1 LIVGAKLEIHVLIQ
15 VACTLIIYACWWN
28 KPLDVNEPITIN
40 IITSGLTTPDTLLL
54 RGKTVKEL
62 ELEEEGK
69 NAPRPMNREYI
80 TKRCPPNL
88 ISITAKA
95 CYDIIVYIDPKDEGE
110 LLKTNP
116 MINDKDG
123 TQITTARAKNK
134 RTIKET
140 IKGTLPMV
148 AEGLIVG
155 FIGLLHAAA
164 WNVHFP
170 TELERWLWRISSIGM
185 CIFPTA
191 VVFIATCT
199 WYQQD
204 LTDTIWEVHLL
215 RFNVVTFVLAALY
228 KIHDVARKHSLK
240 LDGEDGEDGE
250 DVSFVRYAAH
260 MVLILVCLGSL
271 LAYAICIIFITVES
285 YISVRDPPDRSMITP
300 LWSNYWPHL

>member
-28 KPLDVNEPITIN
+28 KPLDVNEPITID
-40 IITSGLTTPDTLLL
+40 ITTPDTPPLQ
-54 RGKTVKEL
+54 GKTVKEL
-62 ELEEEGK
+62 ELEEGK
-69 NAPRPMNREYI
+69 NAPQPMNRQYI

-95 CYDIIVYIDPKDEGE
+95 CYDIIVYIDPKDEEE
-110 LLKTNP
+110 LSKTNP
-116 MINDKDG
+116 TINDKDE
-123 TQITTARAKNK
+123 TQITTTPDNNN
-134 RTIKET
+134 RTIKK
-140 IKGTLPMV
+140 IKKTLPMV

-240 LDGEDGEDGE
+240 LDGEDGED
-250 DVSFVRYAAH
+250 VSFVRYAAH

>member
-1 LIVGAKLEIHVLIQ
+1 MTVGAKLEIHVLIQ

-28 KPLDVNEPITIN
+28 KPLDVNEPITID
-40 IITSGLTTPDTLLL
+40 IMTPDTLPLQ
-54 RGKTVKEL
+54 GKTVKEL

-69 NAPRPMNREYI
+69 NAPRPMNRQYI

-110 LLKTNP
+110 LSKTNP
-116 MINDKDG
+116 TINDKDG
-123 TQITTARAKNK
+123 TRITTIPDKNK
-134 RTIKET
+134 RMIEKIE
-140 IKGTLPMV
+140 KALPMV

-204 LTDTIWEVHLL
+204 LTDAIWEVHLL
-215 RFNVVTFVLAALY
+215 RFNVATFVLAALC
-228 KIHDVARKHSLK
+228 KIHDVAKKHSPK
-240 LDGEDGEDGE
+240 SSGAG
-250 DVSFVRYAAH
+250 VSFVRYAAH